1 MSAKHVTKSGKPES
15 ASGQKSKRALMSK
28 AESRVRAEA
37 IAKRLVADQHDR
49 PSLVSKIACE
59 VAAEIVE
66 SLRHPDDDL
75 NSVELARRYKTSRTP
90 IREALMLL
98 EKEGL
103 VEMPPRRRP
112 RVTDLTIKEIR
123 DIYKVRANLLELIA
137 ADIARDA
144 SPSEI
149 ETLEPMLGAME
160 EASELGDVGAFFWA
174 NVDFHER
181 NTELGGNPT
190 VKKIIDSL
198 LLRTLRVRRIG
209 LSQPGRL
216 RQSFEDHERLY
227 RAYQNRDSNLA
238 AALIRSNHMSGL
250 AVLESIY
257 LSRAQS
263 DAPRGTKHKVST

>member
-1 MSAKHVTKSGKPES
+1 MSAKHPTERGGREIESPLKPKRGS
-15 ASGQKSKRALMSK
+15 AVKPKRSFMSK
-28 AESRVRAEA
+28 AESRERAES
-37 IAKRLVADQHDR
+37 IAGRLVAEQHDR

-59 VAAEIVE
+59 IAAEIVE
-66 SLRHPDDDL
+66 GIRHPDDDL
-75 NSVELARRYKTSRTP
+75 NSVELARRYQTSRTP

-123 DIYKVRANLLELIA
+123 DIYRVRANLLELIA
-137 ADIARDA
+137 GDIARDV
-144 SPSEI
+144 PLKEI
-149 ETLEPMLGAME
+149 ETLQPMLSAME
-160 EASELGDVGAFFWA
+160 EATELGDVDAFFWA

-181 NTELGGNPT
+181 NTELGGNRT

-198 LLRTLRVRRIG
+198 LLRTLRLRRVG
-209 LSQPGRL
+209 LSQSGRL
-216 RQSFEDHERLY
+216 RQSVEDHERLY
-227 RAYQNRDSNLA
+227 HAYQNRDSNLA

-257 LSRAQS
+257 LSK
-263 DAPRGTKHKVST
+263 GGLNTI